1 MLALTLDS
9 LHMRCQL
16 PAPLPARRGGAK
28 QNEEGRNDTKYGRN
42 HLTNIAVFLAMEV
55 LFLSACSSQETAFP
69 QTAQSDDGATS
80 SSIVTDGESSPVSE
94 APTSSIS
101 AMTES
106 TQYAALSEFQ
116 PNGAL
121 EFLRVDSLVDGY
133 ASQEGYYRMVAR
145 TDASNNLRYID
156 FATKQEVYLCSQPN
170 CTHDS
175 DACTAWFP
183 TAIGLHKA
191 IPVADKVF
199 LIHGG
204 SLDYAEVLG
213 ENSLPGIDIMEPDGS
228 NRKRLFTFPA
238 NCRIAPLVL
247 DSMARDN
254 EYLYFCVQT
263 YTEESVTR
271 TLCAVS
277 SRTGKVFSITDL
289 PEVEEKIVGCDGTA
303 LIFSYMPHA
312 YEVGTKAS
320 EVLAEIDRFDL
331 QTKEVTHL
339 LERPYIDLGECQDG
353 LYWVISVDG
362 SLRSYDLE
370 TGELLSEKT
379 VSHPEGA
386 VVSQLQSDGLYD
398 GKWMVHSH
406 RPSPGDQPAQ
416 LDYYAVDVET
426 GAALPLEYCFTDEGG
441 TKYPGIVVAQ
451 VGDTFLFV
459 YDAERSRIDYPNVD
473 GTTGEI
479 TCTIFQ
485 YAALPVSDFWNNSKD
500 YVPIVELLE

>member
-1 MLALTLDS
+1 MKKKQTGKHPGRLVCLLAAALLLTA
-9 LHMRCQL
+9 C
-16 PAPLPARRGGAK
+16 GG
-28 QNEEGRNDTKYGRN
+28 
-42 HLTNIAVFLAMEV
+42 
-55 LFLSACSSQETAFP
+55 QETTYTPPALE
-69 QTAQSDDGATS
+69 S
-80 SSIVTDGESSPVSE
+80 SSASAGSAVDSEDGSVQAEQPPAE
-94 APTSSIS
+94 QPAGSIS
-101 AMTES
+101 TMAES
-106 TQYAALSEFQ
+106 TQFADLAEFHAS
-116 PNGAL
+116 GEL
-121 EFLRVDSLVDGY
+121 ELLQIDPWIDGY

-170 CTHDS
+170 CAHDS

-312 YEVGTKAS
+312 YEIGTKAS

-353 LYWVISVDG
+353 LYWVMSVDG

-426 GAALPLEYCFTDEGG
+426 GTTLPLEYSFTDDWG

-451 VGDTFLFV
+451 VEDTFLFV
-459 YDAERSRIDYPNVD
+459 YDAERREINCPNVD

-500 YVPIVELLE
+500 YTPIVKLLE

>member
-1 MLALTLDS
+1 M
-9 LHMRCQL
+9 
-16 PAPLPARRGGAK
+16 
-28 QNEEGRNDTKYGRN
+28 
-42 HLTNIAVFLAMEV
+42 
-55 LFLSACSSQETAFP
+55 
-69 QTAQSDDGATS
+69 
-80 SSIVTDGESSPVSE
+80 
-94 APTSSIS
+94 
-101 AMTES
+101 
-106 TQYAALSEFQ
+106 
-116 PNGAL
+116 
-121 EFLRVDSLVDGY
+121 
-133 ASQEGYYRMVAR
+133 
-145 TDASNNLRYID
+145 
-156 FATKQEVYLCSQPN
+156 
-170 CTHDS
+170 
-175 DACTAWFP
+175 AW
-183 TAIGLHKA
+183 
-191 IPVADKVF
+191 
-199 LIHGG
+199 
-204 SLDYAEVLG
+204 
-213 ENSLPGIDIMEPDGS
+213 
-228 NRKRLFTFPA
+228 
-238 NCRIAPLVL
+238 
-247 DSMARDN
+247 DN

-353 LYWVISVDG
+353 LYWVMSVDG

-426 GAALPLEYCFTDEGG
+426 GTTLPLEYSFTDDWG

-451 VGDTFLFV
+451 VEDTFLFV
-459 YDAERSRIDYPNVD
+459 YDAERREINCPNVD

-500 YVPIVELLE
+500 YTPIVKLLE